1 MDGVHCGVFIHGFCY
16 IEVLLSV
23 PSGRCGEGNGN
34 PLQCSCLE
42 NPKDRGAWWA
52 AIHWVAQSRTRLKR
66 LSSNS
71 SSGWWVL
78 SNAFSASNVLDKA
91 VFYLHSYG
99 IVNIGQFLYVEPFSS
114 VTQSCPTLCDPM
126 SRSTPGLCVQ
136 HQLLEFTQTHVHWV
150 SDAIQ
155 ASHPLSSPS
164 PPAFSLS
171 QHQGLFAL
179 HQVAKVLEFQ
189 LQHQSFQWTPRTDFL

>member
-1 MDGVHCGVFIHGFCY
+1 MLYFSCPIALARTSSTKAGALDLFLVLEEIFQIFTMDGVHCGVFIHGFCY

-66 LSSNS
+66 LSSSS

-114 VTQSCPTLCDPM
+114 VTQSCPTLCNPID
-126 SRSTPGLCVQ
+126 RNQPGSPVLGI
-136 HQLLEFTQTHVHWV
+136 L
-150 SDAIQ
+150 Q
-155 ASHPLSSPS
+155 AR
-164 PPAFSLS
+164 
-171 QHQGLFAL
+171 GI
-179 HQVAKVLEFQ
+179 
-189 LQHQSFQWTPRTDFL
+189 